1 MTATHTFPEAYYFSQ
16 PFILS
21 DTNETSVYTVPTDKY
36 ALINQIWASDDAA
49 DARTLT
55 VEINK
60 SGTDYTLAYQKAI
73 AANAQMDLKFDQLL
87 LLAGETVDLTAS
99 AAGIHGFV
107 SGIEYSKFPG
117 Q

>member
-1 MTATHTFPEAYYFSQ
+1 MAVTSPDAYYFTQ
-16 PFILS
+16 PFILT

-36 ALINQIWASDDAA
+36 AYVRQIWASDDAA

-55 VEINK
+55 VEVAK

-73 AANAQMDLKFDQLL
+73 AANTQMDLKFDELV
-87 LLAGETVDLTAS
+87 LLAGETVDLTGS